1 VQNGRVPAELSTRWP
16 ASVTP
21 GQALGYLLARHVPIS
36 RLPEGLR
43 LVREAAG
50 WLPPVGLHSPDLGM
64 HQATVRSWMYAAREH
79 ALILGPPPGL
89 SELLTVLGDGVI
101 HSAARAR
108 SALEAAEAGE
118 LTNPR
123 MLADFARWCGVD
135 VPFVVLPPA
144 ARRYRPAEV
153 IVPEADDLTR
163 ARRTVA
169 TLSRSSGLITVTRA
183 LHGLADKGI
192 RVDAGNDAQA
202 VRELLDS
209 AGYSAWLWPKGE
221 VATPL
226 TTTLAR
232 IGTLPGPVPVEQIPA
247 AVARTFQKRRPPLPG
262 EWPLPVEAIRAWVR
276 ASPSWRLTT
285 DDEIEPVGPRPAPEP
300 HDELI
305 RAVLSAPELP
315 GPELPG
321 PDLSGPQLSA
331 PGVSAPEVSAPELPA
346 ARPSGKELNWT
357 QLHRALKAAGLP
369 SPTAGA
375 VIRRSPLLRR
385 TPDGYVLLGPEES
398 T

>member
-1 VQNGRVPAELSTRWP
+1 VQNGRVPTELSTRWP

-21 GQALGYLLARHVPIS
+21 AQALGYLLARHVPIS
-36 RLPEGLR
+36 RLPDGLQ
-43 LVREAAG
+43 LVRQAAG

-89 SELLTVLGDGVI
+89 NELLTVLGDGVI
-101 HSAARAR
+101 HSAERAR

-123 MLADFARWCGVD
+123 MLADFARWCGVE
-135 VPFVVLPPA
+135 VPFAVLPPA

-153 IVPEADDLTR
+153 IVPEAEDLTR

-169 TLSRSSGLITVTRA
+169 TLSRGSGLITVNRA
-183 LHGLADKGI
+183 FQGLAEKGM

-202 VRELLDS
+202 LRDLLDS

-232 IGTLPGPVPVEQIPA
+232 ISILPGPFPVEQIPA
-247 AVARTFQKRRPPLPG
+247 AVARTFQKRRPRLPG
-262 EWPLPVEAIRAWVR
+262 EWPLPDEAVRAWVR
-276 ASPSWRLTT
+276 ASPHWRLTT
-285 DDEIEPVGPRPAPEP
+285 NDEIEPIGSRPGPEP
-300 HDELI
+300 HD
-305 RAVLSAPELP
+305 VLVRTVLT
-315 GPELPG
+315 G
-321 PDLSGPQLSA
+321 PDPSGDR
-331 PGVSAPEVSAPELPA
+331 A
-346 ARPSGKELNWT
+346 AGKELNWT
-357 QLHRALKAAGLP
+357 DLHRALKAAGLP

-385 TPDGYVLLGPEES
+385 TADGYVLLGPEPG
-398 T
+398 